1 MTQPPKGI
9 GITLL
14 TVTIIMLTLSTVTL
28 ALRLTVRTWTRQMG
42 SDDYLMI
49 AGLVRFGGTAGGSST
64 IVSVTVTNNMSTAG
78 LVRRDVRSVHHV

>member
-49 AGLVRFGGTAGGSST
+49 AGLVRFGGHRAGRASCPSP
-64 IVSVTVTNNMSTAG
+64 G
-78 LVRRDVRSVHHV
+78 LTT